1 MHSIVVCAFQIWMP
15 INSSGWVATPT
26 MYSLSHSEKKNA
38 LNICLCLSDL
48 NACWLK
54 WLSGNS
60 YSVYY
65 LISYVTDP
73 IYIPIYILLDL
84 IHENIDLEKSS
95 TPFEGAIIREKNDD
109 TFVSEDLTWACFTDW
124 SMHLPLLSLW
134 KKNTLLGFELTALI
148 WYMFNGWALPLKVLL
163 LGKKMITLLSVRTWL
178 GLVSRTGQGPC
189 PNSHFGKKMH
199 SWVLSWLH
207 WFDTC
212 LR

>member
-148 WYMFNGWALPLKVLL
+148 WYMFAIMAELKLTIIMQFYCCQNLFYILGMKITCNLFVLDISFSVL
-163 LGKKMITLLSVRTWL
+163 ITFIWRI
-178 GLVSRTGQGPC
+178 
-189 PNSHFGKKMH
+189 KII
-199 SWVLSWLH
+199 
-207 WFDTC
+207 
-212 LR
+212 

>member
-1 MHSIVVCAFQIWMP
+1 MHSTFVCAFQIWMP
-15 INSSGWVATPT
+15 VDSSGWVGTP
-26 MYSLSHSEKKNA
+26 
-38 LNICLCLSDL
+38 
-48 NACWLK
+48 
-54 WLSGNS
+54 
-60 YSVYY
+60 SVYY

-84 IHENIDLEKSS
+84 IHENIDLEKSP